1 MPKPKFVLDIRTK
14 EPIAICCDDKEQKKA
29 GESDP
34 ERISTEQNCI
44 MLAPTRAAEH
54 RNRQNTKTRP
64 KRITVR
70 PGRIT
75 LFYEFRNLDELLSEL
90 PRFARAAATER
101 GEGGCA
107 LLSREARS
115 PPRTERTNP
124 IKQFSESSGYNV
136 HLTVYDY

>member
-44 MLAPTRAAEH
+44 MLAPTRAAEQPQPPEH
-54 RNRQNTKTRP
+54 QDPP

-90 PRFARAAATER
+90 PRLRELLPPK
-101 GEGGCA
+101 EGREGV
-107 LLSREARS
+107 LSLAVRRVRHLGLKGLS
-115 PPRTERTNP
+115 PL
-124 IKQFSESSGYNV
+124 KQFSESSGYNV